1 MNLIFN
7 KDKNIS
13 KLSLSIL
20 VNLSYTSEFDEC
32 AKMLDLGIMDAL
44 YKLLK
49 NT

>member
-1 MNLIFN
+1 MSLINN

-20 VNLSYTSEFDEC
+20 VNLSYTSEMDEC
-32 AKMLDLGIMDAL
+32 TKLLDLGIIDVL